1 MKTYKRRKATLILN
15 NKVAQFNQLIE
26 EKNIC
31 KDCHQAVF
39 NKTVQF
45 IKDKQIERRFFGS
58 FCDFVI
64 VKDSDLYKQLEKYIV
79 LKQDKD
85 KYGNIIGDLYTVTTS
100 TLVKTVFKDI
110 FDSRN
115 FQEKGIA
122 NYKRSIVKHAL
133 DRIDG
138 FLERNKKKIADAQKK
153 ALEEANAI
161 KAGKK
166 IEVSLD
172 ATKKKKKKKKLDP
185 NKLPIVH
192 FKGETLHISEGMNYD
207 PIKQILSIPISS
219 GKIEIP
225 VHRYISKG
233 FLSKNFGGNFL
244 FRYSKDRKIRAI
256 VLQAAVQIVQEV
268 DSEPDGFIGFDI
280 NQTVENWITFDDG
293 EKIPRP
299 DDMTSKIK
307 RNNTL
312 NKQISNGD
320 KQAEVVLDDGSVR
333 VIRSK
338 ERSKKRDEQIEVLSD
353 IQKLTRPYAL
363 QIINKALSQN
373 KGIAIDKI
381 TPGAAGNGEF
391 GQYIANYV
399 QTICE
404 DEKIPF
410 YIIPSAYTSMKCSN
424 CGHIEKKNR
433 KKDNFKC
440 VGCEYEEE
448 SHINA
453 AKNIRDAGEKLHALG
468 VMYSGLNAFSV
479 EKLIEATEKLERS
492 LETKGFLVK
501 EEFV

>member
-15 NKVAQFNQLIE
+15 NKLPQFQELILE
-26 EKNIC
+26 RSIC
-31 KDCHQAVF
+31 KDCHQEVF

-64 VKDSDLYKQLEKYIV
+64 VKDSNLYKELEEYITV
-79 LKQDKD
+79 KQEKD
-85 KYGNIIGDLYTVTTS
+85 KLGNVIGDLYTVTTS

-110 FDSRN
+110 FDSKN

-138 FLERNKKKIADAQKK
+138 FLERNKKKIATAQKQ
-153 ALEEANAI
+153 ALIEANAI
-161 KAGKK
+161 KKGKK
-166 IEVSLD
+166 VEVALD
-172 ATKKKKKKKKLDP
+172 SDKKKKKLDP

-207 PIKQILSIPISS
+207 YETKILTIPISS

-225 VHRYISKG
+225 VYKYISKG
-233 FLSKNFGGNFL
+233 VLSKNFGGNFI
-244 FRYSKDRKIRAI
+244 FRYDKKRKIRAI
-256 VLQAAVQIVQEV
+256 VLQAAVQIVQDV
-268 DSEPDGFIGFDI
+268 DYEPDGFIGFDI
-280 NQTVENWITFDDG
+280 NQTVANWVTFDDG
-293 EKIPRP
+293 EKIARP
-299 DDMTSKIK
+299 EDMTEKIK

-312 NKQISNGD
+312 NRQISNGD
-320 KQAEVVLDDGSVR
+320 KQAKVVLDDGSVR

-338 ERSKKRDEQIEVLSD
+338 ERSRKRDEQTTVLKD
-353 IQKLTRPYAL
+353 IQKLTKKHADY
-363 QIINKALSQN
+363 IINKALSQN

-399 QTICE
+399 QTVCE
-404 DEKIPF
+404 DQKIPF

-433 KKDNFKC
+433 DKDDFKC
-440 VGCEYEEE
+440 ISCEYEEE

-453 AKNIRDAGEKLHALG
+453 ANNIKNSAEQLYALG
-468 VMYSGLNAFSV
+468 IMYSGLNAFSV
-479 EKLIEATEKLERS
+479 DKLIEKTEKLEKS
-492 LETKGFLVK
+492 LQAKGFLEQ

>member
-15 NKVAQFNQLIE
+15 NKLPQFQELIA
-26 EKNIC
+26 EKTIC

-39 NKTVQF
+39 NRTAQF
-45 IKDKQIERRFFGS
+45 IKNKQIEKRFFGS
-58 FCDFVI
+58 FCDFI
-64 VKDSDLYKQLEKYIV
+64 LVKDSDLYKELEEYISI
-79 LKQDKD
+79 KEEKD
-85 KYGNIIGDLYTVTTS
+85 KLGNVIGELYTVTTS

-110 FDSRN
+110 FDSKN

-138 FLERNKKKIADAQKK
+138 FLERNKKNIATAEKQAIAQAK
-153 ALEEANAI
+153 AL
-161 KAGKK
+161 KQGKK
-166 IEVSLD
+166 IKVTID
-172 ATKKKKKKKKLDP
+172 TKKKKKKLDP
-185 NKLPIVH
+185 DKLPIVH

-207 PIKQILSIPISS
+207 YDKKILTIPISN
-219 GKIEIP
+219 GRIEIP
-225 VHRYISKG
+225 VHKYISKG
-233 FLSKNFGGNFL
+233 VLSKNFGGNFI
-244 FRYSKDRKIRAI
+244 FIYDKKRNIRAI
-256 VLQAAVQIVQEV
+256 VLQAAVQIVQDV
-268 DSEPDGFIGFDI
+268 DYEPDGFIGFDI
-280 NQTVENWITFDDG
+280 NQTVANWITFDDG
-293 EKIPRP
+293 EKIARP
-299 DDMTSKIK
+299 EDMTEKIK

-312 NKQISNGD
+312 NRQISNND

-333 VIRSK
+333 VIRTR
-338 ERSKKRDEQIEVLSD
+338 ERKKKRDEQTETLNT

-363 QIINKALSQN
+363 KIINKALSQN
-373 KGIAIDKI
+373 KGVAIDKI

-404 DEKIPF
+404 DQKIPF

-433 KKDNFKC
+433 DKDGFKC
-440 VGCEYEEE
+440 MNCEYEDE

-453 AKNIRDAGEKLHALG
+453 AKNIRDSAEKLYALG
-468 VMYSGLNAFSV
+468 VMYSGLNAYSV
-479 EKLIEATEKLERS
+479 DKLIEATERLERS
-492 LETKGFLVK
+492 LEAKGFLTK